1 MLFILIESFILSLMF
16 FFKLNQL
23 ENHDFA
29 QLDWLL
35 VTVRVNI
42 MSAVINLDLSG
53 LHEGLCWKKKNAPGM
68 EWKCTNLRYSK
79 LEVRSTRC

>member
-29 QLDWLL
+29 QLAWLL

-53 LHEGLCWKKKNAPGM
+53 LHEGLCWKKKCTRNGM
-68 EWKCTNLRYSK
+68 EMHQFKIF
-79 LEVRSTRC
+79 EA